1 MNKKVSWGIR
11 FVYFV
16 LPLIVFAAAI
26 FYMSS
31 LGNVETPLTFHLSDK
46 FLHMLAYSLFG
57 WLLIRAL
64 HFGRREPISK
74 KLLFIAVLIGA
85 FYGLTDEFHQYFV
98 PGRHSEFLDWLAD
111 AIGVFLGAELYRRL
125 HRFEMQ
131 IVQFA
136 SKSLS

>member
-1 MNKKVSWGIR
+1 MNRKVGWGIR

-16 LPLIVFAAAI
+16 LPIIIFATAI

-31 LGNVETPLTFHLSDK
+31 LKNVEAPITFHLSDK
-46 FLHMLAYSLFG
+46 FFHMLSYSLFG

-64 HFGRREPISK
+64 HFGRMDPISK
-74 KLLFIAVLIGA
+74 KLLILSVLIGS
-85 FYGLTDEFHQYFV
+85 FYGLSDEIHQYFV

-111 AIGVFLGAELYRRL
+111 TVGVFLGAELYRRL
-125 HRFEMQ
+125 HRLEMQ
-131 IVQFA
+131 IIQFA

>member
-1 MNKKVSWGIR
+1 MNKQVSWGIR
-11 FVYFV
+11 FVYFI
-16 LPLIVFAAAI
+16 LPIFLFSAAI

-31 LGNVETPLTFHLSDK
+31 LGNVEVPISFNLSDK
-46 FLHMLAYSLFG
+46 LLHMLAYSLFG

-64 HFGRREPISK
+64 HFGKIDPISK
-74 KLLFIAVLIGA
+74 KLLFFSVLIGSL
-85 FYGLTDEFHQYFV
+85 YGLSDEFHQYFV

-111 AIGVFLGAELYRRL
+111 AIGVFLGAEFYRKL